1 MKKLFI
7 LILALNLL
15 CISCD
20 TSDDV
25 IPEELNYCEM
35 DNTNCYAVRMGNLYE
50 PTGEEPEV
58 LLPEGTNIY
67 TGDFVFCQLPH
78 GTIFFSAGYYFRVDC
93 RYE

>member
-7 LILALNLL
+7 LILALNL
-15 CISCD
+15 ITFSCS
-20 TSDDV
+20 TDDDSV
-25 IPEELNYCEM
+25 TPELNYCEQEES
-35 DNTNCYAVRMGNLYE
+35 NCYAVRMGINYE
-50 PTGEEPEV
+50 PTGEEPQV

-78 GTIFFSAGYYFRVDC
+78 GTVFFSAGYYFRVDC

>member
-1 MKKLFI
+1 MKKFLFLA
-7 LILALNLL
+7 LILLSF
-15 CISCD
+15 SC

-25 IPEELNYCEM
+25 TTPEEVNYCELEE
-35 DNTNCYAVRMGNLYE
+35 TNCYAVRAGVNYE

-67 TGDFVFCQLPH
+67 SGDFVFCSLPH
-78 GTIFFSAGYYFRVDC
+78 GTVFFSAGYYFRVDC